1 MKSPS
6 LRRLSARLLASCAA
20 VLVIVFSSAGCGMRT
35 YSMGPRGD
43 GELIRQEGGLWG
55 VPQPYRLELKPVPLN
70 EAGRYALRIDRMPEH
85 DYSRP
90 HLSLV
95 VRSTAKREAG
105 PATHP
110 VLRIR
115 IADSRGKTLVT
126 RTIGKAPRSWEV
138 RGADSRTPEL
148 AQSIPADAFPPRGS
162 APVGLTL
169 TVEVLQPSS
178 VPGSSLYIT
187 AY

>member
-115 IADSRGKTLVT
+115 IADSR
-126 RTIGKAPRSWEV
+126 
-138 RGADSRTPEL
+138 TPEL